1 MTSTLSTLRGM
12 LSKEVQSSRYV
23 GLTTTSAG
31 DAGGTT
37 LIDTGL
43 NSLPSG
49 GDNDFCLGMYVLIT
63 ELVTGGPAV
72 GESQQVTAYVA
83 STSTITTA
91 AFSAQVKTGTN
102 FELHR
107 YDPDDMDTAINNA
120 VELLYPHLHV
130 PYRDE
135 TLTVDDLLANS
146 SYESTVAS
154 AAHPSWTNSGA
165 GLTVSGEATNVF
177 HGAQA
182 AKLVEA
188 GTGVA
193 YMYQTPTVKIP
204 ALAGK
209 TATFKRW
216 VWASAASTA
225 RIRIDWD
232 GGTTIINSDYHTG
245 DYTWRKLSVSG
256 VIPATATGIS
266 CRCEVATS
274 GTAYFDGGPDTGL
287 FVEPRYRYT
296 IPSSIIK
303 GPYALSVSRYSDVQ
317 DGPFD
322 VITDYHVEEDAS
334 GRYIMLND
342 ALPSGYILKITGSGP
357 LSTMSTD
364 AGTTQVD
371 APRTQLVTARAAQWL
386 FEQLAADSPG
396 DGSDFY
402 VSQARRYE
410 QRTER
415 LLATPGMRMR
425 ANGAT
430 RSMSWSYG

>member
-1 MTSTLSTLRGM
+1 MTTTLSTLRGM

-37 LIDTGL
+37 LLDTGL

-107 YDPDDMDTAINNA
+107 YDPTDMDTAINNA

-130 PYRDE
+130 PYRSV
-135 TLTVDDLLANS
+135 TLVVDDLLSNGSLDTFSTTFTGWTNIGTPTLAAETTRKVHGTGSASITASGATEGIEQNLFTAVNIK
-146 SYESTVAS
+146 EVVGKTLHVRGWVFATVAS
-154 AAHPSWTNSGA
+154 AARLRVTFDGATYTNGA
-165 GLTVSGEATNVF
+165 WQAGDAEWENDDTQYIDVAVPADATEMTVS
-177 HGAQA
+177 
-182 AKLVEA
+182 
-188 GTGVA
+188 
-193 YMYQTPTVKIP
+193 
-204 ALAGK
+204 
-209 TATFKRW
+209 
-216 VWASAASTA
+216 
-225 RIRIDWD
+225 
-232 GGTTIINSDYHTG
+232 
-245 DYTWRKLSVSG
+245 
-256 VIPATATGIS
+256 
-266 CRCEVATS
+266 CEVTD
-274 GTAYFDGGPDTGL
+274 GNVAYFDLVRAWIDPVYT
-287 FVEPRYRYT
+287 YT
-296 IPSSIIK
+296 IPSSVAK
-303 GPYALSVSRYSDVQ
+303 GPYSVSIAQSLDEPS
-317 DGPFD
+317 GLFST
-322 VITDYHVEEDAS
+322 ITGYKVEEDSS
-334 GRYIMLND
+334 GRYIVIND
-342 ALPSGYILKITGSGP
+342 ALPSGYVLKITGVGP

-364 AGTTQVD
+364 AGTTEVD
-371 APRTQLVTARAAQWL
+371 APRTQLVVARAAQWL

-396 DGSDFY
+396 DGSEFY

-410 QRTER
+410 QRTQQ

-425 ANGAT
+425 TGGAT
-430 RSMSWSYG
+430 RSVSWSYG